1 MPDSQQSL
9 PDPLSYTDMGR
20 LKELLKEWMLPLAL
34 VSGISIYL
42 IYHFIPAL
50 HPIGPACHRIVSVS
64 QRVTIAIMLFL
75 QFVKV
80 SPHDLKLTR
89 WHLYAAL
96 CQLISSFGVAL
107 VVMYTP
113 HGEIRILLECA
124 MICLICPT
132 AAAAGVITDRL
143 GGTLSATMTYVVL
156 INTLATFA
164 IPTMIPLI
172 HPSAELGFWQYVL
185 GIAAKIFPLLL
196 LPCLLAWA
204 VRYSARRLQRFLMRR
219 AHWAFYFWGVGLT
232 LAMILATRALVTSS
246 LGFGVILCIVMVS
259 VAVCALQF
267 FAGRHLG
274 KDHAECITA
283 GQALGQK
290 NTGFM
295 IWLGYAYLTPITSVV
310 GGLYAIWQNIFN
322 SWELFRHE
330 HGK

>member
-1 MPDSQQSL
+1 
-9 PDPLSYTDMGR
+9 MGR
-20 LKELLKEWMLPLAL
+20 LKALAKDWMLPIAI

-42 IYHFIPAL
+42 VYHFTPAL
-50 HPIGPACHRIVSVS
+50 YPIGPACHRIVSVG
-64 QRVTIAIMLFL
+64 QRVMISIMLFL
-75 QFVKV
+75 QFLMV
-80 SPHDLKLTR
+80 SPHDLRLTR
-89 WHLYAAL
+89 WHLYAVL
-96 CQLISSFGVAL
+96 FQLLASFGIAL
-107 VVMYTP
+107 AVMHTP

-143 GGTLSATMTYVVL
+143 GGSLSATMTYVVI
-156 INTLATFA
+156 INTVATFA

-196 LPCLLAWA
+196 LPCLLAWTI
-204 VRYSARRLQRFLMRR
+204 RYSARGLQRYLMRR
-219 AHWAFYFWGVGLT
+219 AHWAFFFWGIGLT
-232 LAMILATRALVTSS
+232 LAMILATRALVTSR
-246 LGFGVILCIVMVS
+246 LGVGVIICIVLVS
-259 VAVCALQF
+259 IAVCALQF

-274 KDHAECITA
+274 RNRPECITS

-295 IWLGYAYLTPITSVV
+295 IWLGYAYLTPITSVA
-310 GGLYAIWQNIFN
+310 GGLYAVWQNIFN
-322 SWELFRHE
+322 SWELYRHG